1 MKSRPPSPGV
11 ARCGVRAR
19 CVSRAAT
26 VIVTSLLPLAAASQE
41 TGANAARPS
50 LTIVPRVSVA
60 ETYTNNALLQSGG
73 KRTDLVTQ
81 VSPGIRISSN
91 GGRIRGTLDFS
102 LNEVIYANNSRGRQ
116 SQNALNATGSV
127 ELVDNW
133 AFIDLSGSIG
143 QQAISAFGTQSSS
156 GTVTNG
162 NSTETSVFR
171 MSPYIRGR
179 LAGVADYEARYS
191 LTSNSS
197 QSAAVS
203 NVNSNEL
210 ALKLTGVSGRP
221 GSGWSVQADSQT
233 TDYSAGR
240 STRSQRVNGQVN
252 VPFNQNW
259 GTYLKANH
267 ESNNFGAVTQQQGD
281 FAALGVNWTP
291 NEELRVGVDKDTR
304 GATGLTVNW
313 APSKRASLSIVRERR
328 LFGDTH
334 SIAAAYR
341 TESTAWTFSD
351 SRSAVTGQP
360 AATGS
365 VSLYDL
371 LTASF
376 ANGESDPV
384 KREQYDA
391 FLLANGIK
399 PGAIAVGGFL
409 SSSVSLQRQQQL
421 SFALFGA
428 RSTLAIVATRSTN
441 TKLDT
446 VSAVVDDFSTSSVVQ
461 QTGLTVNLSHR
472 LTPRSVLSLAAAQQR
487 SSGAAGQPGTSLRSV
502 NLNLSHK
509 LTPSMTAN
517 VGARRAVFDSSTAP
531 YSESAVTGNLSV
543 QF

>member
-1 MKSRPPSPGV
+1 MKPGRQSQCVLLSGARATAMSRTLV
-11 ARCGVRAR
+11 AVA
-19 CVSRAAT
+19 VAA
-26 VIVTSLLPLAAASQE
+26 LPLAAVSQE
-41 TGANAARPS
+41 AGDGGARPTIS
-50 LTIVPRVSVA
+50 IVPRVSVT
-60 ETYTNNALLQSGG
+60 ETFTNNALLQSGG
-73 KRTDLVTQ
+73 KNTDLITQ

-91 GGRIRGTLDFS
+91 GGRIRGSLDYS
-102 LNEVIYANNSRGRQ
+102 LSEVIYANNSRGRQ
-116 SQNALNATGSV
+116 SQNALNATGSI

-133 AFIDLSGSIG
+133 AFLDLSGNIG
-143 QQAISAFGTQSSS
+143 QQAISAFGTQPGG

-197 QSAAVS
+197 QSTAVS

-221 GSGWSVQADSQT
+221 GSGWSVQADNQT
-233 TDYSAGR
+233 IDYSAGR

-252 VPFNQNW
+252 VPFSQNW

-267 ESNNFGAVTQQQGD
+267 ESNNFGAAAQQQDD
-281 FAALGVNWTP
+281 FVALGANWTP

-360 AATGS
+360 AATAS
-365 VSLYDL
+365 ASLYDL

-376 ANGESDPV
+376 ANGESDPT

-446 VSAVVDDFSTSSVVQ
+446 VSAAVDDFTTSAVVQ
-461 QTGLTVNLSHR
+461 QTGFTVNLSHR

-487 SSGAAGQPGTSLRSV
+487 SSGSAGQPGTSLRSV
-502 NLNLSHK
+502 NLNLSHQ
-509 LTPSMTAN
+509 LTADMTAN

-531 YSESAVTGNLSV
+531 YSETAVTGNLSV